1 MDEEKNIVVDFLR
14 RCVEYSDASIL
25 RKRERGDLEEIPRWQ
40 AYRDFTAFSI
50 TEIEKGELDEWF
62 LGGIIEPSQKER
74 GTVEMTELEPAAL
87 KHQQRAMLLD
97 GLVGP
102 RPVFVA
108 ATCSD
113 DGIHNLSLLST
124 VTVASNSPALLTC
137 SLSQDLNGRPRDT
150 LLNLRQNGS
159 ITLHLLPAT
168 LEATV
173 VAEAAAKP
181 IPKEDSEWELIGI
194 KPPLLPGAIAS
205 LKCELVDE
213 HPLPGAVATLCVL
226 ALRMVHVPENLG
238 KALLNGGRT
247 ETLYQHG
254 WCHLHPSDDD
264 WSHLIH

>member
-1 MDEEKNIVVDFLR
+1 MNEEKSTVIDFLKK
-14 RCVEYSDASIL
+14 CVAYSDASIL
-25 RKRERGDLEEIPRWQ
+25 RKRERGELEEIPRWQ

-50 TEIEKGELDEWF
+50 AEIEQGNLDEWF
-62 LGGIIEPSQKER
+62 LGGIIEPSSKSQE
-74 GTVEMTELEPAAL
+74 TVEMAELEPAAL
-87 KHQQRAMLLD
+87 EYQHRAMLLD

-108 ATCSD
+108 ATRSD

-150 LLNLRQNGS
+150 LLNLRENGS

-168 LEATV
+168 LEATAM
-173 VAEAAAKP
+173 AEAAANP
-181 IPKEDSEWELIGI
+181 LPREDSEWDLIGS

-205 LKCELVDE
+205 LQCELVDE
-213 HPLPGAVATLCVL
+213 HILPEAVATLCVF
-226 ALRMVHVPENLG
+226 ALKSVRVPEKLG